1 MQPVT
6 ELKPFLEGA
15 PRKIFITTH
24 AKPDGDALGSALALY
39 HYLLKK
45 GHSPI
50 VVSPTDYGMY
60 LHWMPGNPAIIVWT
74 EDRGAAQKQLDEAEL
89 IFCLDFNQYQRTDS
103 LSESLRKAQAPK
115 VMIDHHLEPE
125 GFDSYRLWNPDACA
139 TAELVYDFIEKMG
152 DKEIIDRNIATNIY
166 TGLVTDS
173 GSFRYANVTPHVHR
187 IVADLLEAGVEHWQV
202 HRKLFDTFSESR
214 MQFFGHC
221 LRNKLVVLHECRTAY
236 ISVTREEL
244 KQYDIQ
250 TGDTEGLVNFP
261 LAIDEV
267 VFAGLIVERE
277 NIIKLSLRSKGNFP
291 ANEFAGKYF
300 RGGGHLNAAGG
311 SWNGS
316 LEQAVETFR
325 NGLKEY
331 KTLLLTE

>member
-1 MQPVT
+1 MEPIA
-6 ELKPFLEGA
+6 ELKRFLDEA
-15 PRKIFITTH
+15 PRRVYITTH
-24 AKPDGDALGSALALY
+24 AKPDGDALGSALAMY

-45 GHSPI
+45 GHSPT

-60 LHWMPGNPAIIVWT
+60 LHWMPGCSSILVWT
-74 EDRGAAQKQLDEAEL
+74 ENRPRAQKHLNDADI

-103 LSESLRKAQAPK
+103 MADALRKADVPK

-125 GFDSYRLWNPDACA
+125 GFDTYRLWNPDACA

-152 DKEIIDRNIATNIY
+152 DSELIDKNIASNIY

-173 GSFRYANVTPHVHR
+173 GSFRYANVTAHVHR
-187 IVADLLEAGVEHWQV
+187 IVAHLLEAGVEHWQV

-214 MQFFGHC
+214 MHFFGHC
-221 LRNKLVVLHECRTAY
+221 LKDKMQVLHEYRTAF
-236 ISVTREEL
+236 ISVSLEEL
-244 KQYDIQ
+244 KEYNIL

-311 SWNGS
+311 SFNGT
-316 LEQAVETFR
+316 LAQAVETFR
-325 NGLKEY
+325 AGLEEY